1 MKLIVTRETTAV
13 CLTVMCSLVALL
25 MAMLISVSLR
35 LASLSKS
42 ADLKLLLSIAVSSSV
57 RFVS

>member
-1 MKLIVTRETTAV
+1 MC
-13 CLTVMCSLVALL
+13 CLVSLL
-25 MAMLISVSLR
+25 MAMLISVSVR